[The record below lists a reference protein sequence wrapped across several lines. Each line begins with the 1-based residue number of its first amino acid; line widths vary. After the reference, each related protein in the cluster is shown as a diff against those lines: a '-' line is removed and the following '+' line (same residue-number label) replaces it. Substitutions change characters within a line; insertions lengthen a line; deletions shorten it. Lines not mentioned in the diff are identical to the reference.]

1 MTGQILMPK
10 LGLTMTEGLVTEWH
24 VEAGGKVQAGDI
36 LFSVETEKIV
46 TDIEAPA
53 TGEILEITV
62 PEGETVPVGSVVA
75 AWTGPTASMDY
86 EAEDDEGGDALESGE
101 QALPEQHSSPSADK
115 VTGRVR
121 VSPSARRMAKQHA
134 IVLESVMGTGA
145 DGEIKLADIEREV
158 AKTQSQSTTPDQAA
172 ARPENTSR
180 PATRF
185 EKIVAQRL
193 TQSKQTIP
201 HFYVQAHADVTDL
214 IKRRS
219 THNQAAAPEERIS
232 FNDLVI
238 FGLGRAFAQSPE
250 ANSIWQNETIECLS
264 TVDIGMAVNT
274 ERGLFV
280 PVLRDVSSISINA
293 LAIQARDM
301 VARAKSGKL
310 GPADMEGGAVTVSNV
325 GMFGSVT
332 LLPIINPGQSAILGV
347 GAPQAVFRP
356 DKDSAPE
363 LRHELPL
370 ALACDHRIYDG
381 VMATRL
387 MQQLCEVLARPA
399 DLLAE

>member
-1 MTGQILMPK
+1 MPK

-24 VEAGGKVQAGDI
+24 VEVGSKVQAGDI

-53 TGEILEITV
+53 TGEIFEITV
-62 PEGETVPVGSVVA
+62 PEGETVPVGLVVA
-75 AWTGPTASMDY
+75 AWTGPTALIDY
-86 EAEDDEGGDALESGE
+86 EAEDDAGDDALESGE
-101 QALPEQHSSPSADK
+101 QALPEHHSSPSVDTA
-115 VTGRVR
+115 TGRVR
-121 VSPSARRMAKQHA
+121 ASPTARRMAEQHG
-134 IVLESVMGTGA
+134 IVLESAMGTGA
-145 DGEIKLADIEREV
+145 GGEIKLADIEREV
-158 AKTQSQSTTPDQAA
+158 AKTENQATTPDQAVS
-172 ARPENTSR
+172 RPENTSR

-185 EKIVAQRL
+185 EKIIAQRL

-219 THNQAAAPEERIS
+219 THNQAAAPGDRIS

-238 FGLGRAFAQSPE
+238 CSLGRAFAESPE
-250 ANSIWQNETIECLS
+250 LNSIWQNETIECLS
-264 TVDIGMAVNT
+264 SVDIGMAVNT

-280 PVLRDVSSISINA
+280 PVLRDVSSVSINA
-293 LAIQARDM
+293 LAKQARDM
-301 VARAKSGKL
+301 VAKAKSCKL
-310 GPADMEGGAVTVSNV
+310 EPADMEGGAVTVSNV

-356 DKDSAPE
+356 DNDGAPE

-381 VMATRL
+381 VMATKL